1 MISRIEVDARLLE
14 AKYSVRE
21 GDFEKAIESLTEL
34 IEKLVEEVE
43 ELRRAA
49 S

>member
-14 AKYSVRE
+14 AKYRVRE
-21 GDFEKAIESLTEL
+21 GDIEKAIESLTEL
-34 IEKLVEEVE
+34 IRELVDEVE
-43 ELRRAA
+43 ELRRVA